1 MIASP
6 SSRYAALRR
15 SGCPPCRTPGK
26 CLALSATHRRRGRG
40 KGSEAARL
48 MMGYAASTL
57 GVRRFVAKILEHNA
71 PSLKLFERLGFK
83 EFARVPVFREVHMER
98 ILDEAGL
105 AEAAGWLGA
114 AQIGSYDVG

>member
-1 MIASP
+1 MP
-6 SSRYAALRR
+6 D
-15 SGCPPCRTPGK
+15 
-26 CLALSATHRRRGRG
+26 ALSAARLQLYEAIEREDY
-40 KGSEAARL
+40 SEAARL